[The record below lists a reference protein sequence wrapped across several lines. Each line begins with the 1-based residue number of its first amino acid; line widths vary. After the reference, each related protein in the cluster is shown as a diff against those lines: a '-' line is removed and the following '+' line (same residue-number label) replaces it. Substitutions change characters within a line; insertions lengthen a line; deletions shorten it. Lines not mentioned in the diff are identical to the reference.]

1 MSKLE
6 PVALTSPNFNLENE
20 RALLSIAISLKRIA
34 DAVDPPD
41 KSRGTFFE
49 QADNWFNHWISIW
62 RNAR

>member
-1 MSKLE
+1 ME
-6 PVALTSPNFNLENE
+6 PDSHNNFAGPEEPHKVALV
-20 RALLSIAISLKRIA
+20 SIAISLKRIA